1 MTWVASAI
9 KLEMRHGQTG
19 ASVWLCE
26 MENGDV
32 CVWGGVGGWGGGG
45 DDDHS
50 LVEIKEMCDAFSS
63 ALETALRP
71 LPPDPHI
78 GQMHATHQHRLCQ
91 HQS

>member
-9 KLEMRHGQTG
+9 KLEMCHGQTG

-26 MENGDV
+26 MENGDLRV
-32 CVWGGVGGWGGGG
+32 CGGVGGD

-50 LVEIKEMCDAFSS
+50 LVEIKAMCDAFSS